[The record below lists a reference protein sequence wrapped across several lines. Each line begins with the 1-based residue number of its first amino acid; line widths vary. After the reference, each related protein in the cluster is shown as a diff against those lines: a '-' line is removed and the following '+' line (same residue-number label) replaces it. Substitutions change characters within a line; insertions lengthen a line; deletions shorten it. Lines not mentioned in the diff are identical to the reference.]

1 MYNITAYL
9 TIKNKTFYTVL
20 TYYVE
25 GQRKLKW
32 ISTGIKENES
42 KKKVEKKLIQI
53 RDEFKEKLETIT
65 TTKTEDKKVQITFA
79 DFMIK
84 WLDMIK
90 HQIEESTYT
99 GYKRQIEGRLK
110 TYFTE
115 HPILLVDLKPVHIL
129 DFYNWLYSEGL
140 KGTTITLYHA
150 NIRKALDY
158 AVQTDLI
165 ETNPAIKV
173 GRPKSEQ
180 YIASYYTE
188 DELNELFK
196 IIKDTLIE
204 VIVTLTA
211 FYGLR
216 RSEVLGLKWSA
227 IDFENKTITIKHK
240 VVTVTNENEDLKTKT
255 KMITK
260 DKTKNKSSYRT
271 LPLFKEIEELLLYT
285 RKMQEYY
292 MSIFKDS
299 YNKKYKDYVCLN
311 ELGNLR
317 KPDYVRHK
325 FKQILRNNNLREIRF
340 HDLRHSCR
348 NIACKKSISLREI
361 QDWLGHS
368 SSRTTERYTHLDS
381 STKIKSA
388 SAIENALS
396 FNSNKNIETNK
407 KDILDQDSNHLNP
420 LILKIVRN
428 LLEKSSN
435 FIIKASRLYLPKAL
449 MLLWCR

>member
-25 GQRKLKW
+25 GIRKLKW
-32 ISTGIKENES
+32 VSTGIKENES
-42 KKKVEKKLIQI
+42 KKKAEKKLIQI

-65 TTKTEDKKVQITFA
+65 TTKTEDTKVKITFA

-110 TYFTE
+110 KYFTE
-115 HPILLVDLKPVHIL
+115 HPVLLEDLKPVHIL
-129 DFYNWLYSEGL
+129 DFYNWLYSEGI
-140 KGTTITLYHA
+140 KGATVILYHA
-150 NIRKALDY
+150 NIRKALNY

-165 ETNPAIKV
+165 PNNPVIKV
-173 GRPKSEQ
+173 GRPKAEQ
-180 YIASYYTE
+180 YIASYYNE
-188 DELNELFK
+188 EELNNLFRVIKNSPIEL
-196 IIKDTLIE
+196 
-204 VIVTLTA
+204 IVTLTA

-216 RSEVLGLKWSA
+216 RSEVLGIKWSA
-227 IDFENKTITIKHK
+227 IDFENKTITIRHK
-240 VVTVTNENEDLKTKT
+240 VVTVTDESENAKTKT

-271 LPLFKEIEELLLYT
+271 LPLVYEVEQLLLYT

-292 MSIFKDS
+292 MSQFKES
-299 YNKKYKDYVCLN
+299 YNKKYKDYICVD

-317 KPDYVRHK
+317 KPDYVSHK
-325 FKQILRNNNLREIRF
+325 FSTALKENDLRHIRF
-340 HDLRHSCR
+340 HDLRHSC
-348 NIACKKSISLREI
+348 ATLLLKKGISLREI

-368 SSRTTERYTHLDS
+368 SSKTTERYSHLDS
-381 STKIKSA
+381 STKVKSA
-388 SAIENALS
+388 TAIEQTLS
-396 FNSNKNIETNK
+396 LNSNTDIK
-407 KDILDQDSNHLNP
+407 KDILDLDSN
-420 LILKIVRN
+420 I
-428 LLEKSSN
+428 
-435 FIIKASRLYLPKAL
+435 PK
-449 MLLWCR
+449 

>member
-42 KKKVEKKLIQI
+42 KKKAEKKLIQI

-65 TTKTEDKKVQITFA
+65 TTKTEDKKIQITFA

-129 DFYNWLYSEGL
+129 DFYNWLYSEGF
-140 KGTTITLYHA
+140 KGTTVTLYHA

-188 DELNELFK
+188 DELNKLFK
-196 IIKDTLIE
+196 IIKDTPIE
-204 VIVTLTA
+204 VIVNLTA

-216 RSEVLGLKWSA
+216 RSEV
-227 IDFENKTITIKHK
+227 
-240 VVTVTNENEDLKTKT
+240 
-255 KMITK
+255 
-260 DKTKNKSSYRT
+260 
-271 LPLFKEIEELLLYT
+271 
-285 RKMQEYY
+285 
-292 MSIFKDS
+292 
-299 YNKKYKDYVCLN
+299 
-311 ELGNLR
+311 
-317 KPDYVRHK
+317 
-325 FKQILRNNNLREIRF
+325 
-340 HDLRHSCR
+340 
-348 NIACKKSISLREI
+348 
-361 QDWLGHS
+361 
-368 SSRTTERYTHLDS
+368 
-381 STKIKSA
+381 
-388 SAIENALS
+388 
-396 FNSNKNIETNK
+396 
-407 KDILDQDSNHLNP
+407 
-420 LILKIVRN
+420 
-428 LLEKSSN
+428 
-435 FIIKASRLYLPKAL
+435 
-449 MLLWCR
+449 

>member
-25 GQRKLKW
+25 GIRKLKW
-32 ISTGIKENES
+32 VSTGIKENES
-42 KKKVEKKLIQI
+42 KKKAEKKLIQI

-65 TTKTEDKKVQITFA
+65 TTKTEDTKVKITFA

-110 TYFTE
+110 KYFTE
-115 HPILLVDLKPVHIL
+115 HPVLLEDLKPVHIL
-129 DFYNWLYSEGL
+129 DFYNWLYSEGI
-140 KGTTITLYHA
+140 KGATVILYHA
-150 NIRKALDY
+150 NIRKALNY

-165 ETNPAIKV
+165 PNNPAIKV
-173 GRPKSEQ
+173 GRPKAEQ
-180 YIASYYTE
+180 YIASYYNE
-188 DELNELFK
+188 EELNNLFRVIKNSPIEL
-196 IIKDTLIE
+196 
-204 VIVTLTA
+204 IVTLTA

-216 RSEVLGLKWSA
+216 RSEVLGIKWSA
-227 IDFENKTITIKHK
+227 IDFENKTITIRHK
-240 VVTVTNENEDLKTKT
+240 VVTVTDESENAKTKT

-271 LPLFKEIEELLLYT
+271 LPLVYEVEQLLLYT

-292 MSIFKDS
+292 MSQFKES
-299 YNKKYKDYVCLN
+299 YNKKYKDYICVD

-317 KPDYVRHK
+317 KPDYVSHK
-325 FKQILRNNNLREIRF
+325 FSTALKENDLRHIRF
-340 HDLRHSCR
+340 HDLRHSC
-348 NIACKKSISLREI
+348 ATLLLKKGISLREI

-368 SSRTTERYTHLDS
+368 SSKTTERYSHLDS
-381 STKIKSA
+381 STKVKSA
-388 SAIENALS
+388 TAIEQTLS
-396 FNSNKNIETNK
+396 LNSNTDIK
-407 KDILDQDSNHLNP
+407 KYILDLDSN
-420 LILKIVRN
+420 I
-428 LLEKSSN
+428 
-435 FIIKASRLYLPKAL
+435 PK
-449 MLLWCR
+449 

>member
-25 GQRKLKW
+25 GIRKLKW
-32 ISTGIKENES
+32 VSTGIKENES
-42 KKKVEKKLIQI
+42 KKKAEKKLIQI

-65 TTKTEDKKVQITFA
+65 TTKTEDTKVKITFA

-110 TYFTE
+110 KYFTE
-115 HPILLVDLKPVHIL
+115 HPVLLEDLKPVHIL
-129 DFYNWLYSEGL
+129 DFYNWLYSEGI
-140 KGTTITLYHA
+140 KGATVILYHA
-150 NIRKALDY
+150 NIRKALNY

-165 ETNPAIKV
+165 PNNPAIKV
-173 GRPKSEQ
+173 GRPKAEQ
-180 YIASYYTE
+180 YIASYYNE
-188 DELNELFK
+188 EELNNLFRVIKNSPIEL
-196 IIKDTLIE
+196 
-204 VIVTLTA
+204 IVTLTA

-216 RSEVLGLKWSA
+216 RSEVLGIKWSA
-227 IDFENKTITIKHK
+227 IDFENKTITIRHK
-240 VVTVTNENEDLKTKT
+240 VVTVTDESENAKTKT

-271 LPLFKEIEELLLYT
+271 LPLVYEVEQLLLYT

-292 MSIFKDS
+292 MSQFKES
-299 YNKKYKDYVCLN
+299 YNKKYKDYICVD

-317 KPDYVRHK
+317 KPDYVSHK
-325 FKQILRNNNLREIRF
+325 FSTALKENDLRHIRF
-340 HDLRHSCR
+340 HDLRHSC
-348 NIACKKSISLREI
+348 ATLLLKKGISLREI

-368 SSRTTERYTHLDS
+368 SSKTTERYSHLDS
-381 STKIKSA
+381 STKVKSA
-388 SAIENALS
+388 TAIEQTLS
-396 FNSNKNIETNK
+396 LNSNTDIK
-407 KDILDQDSNHLNP
+407 KDILDLDSN
-420 LILKIVRN
+420 I
-428 LLEKSSN
+428 
-435 FIIKASRLYLPKAL
+435 PK
-449 MLLWCR
+449 